1 MLASRLLSSHNVFG
15 ARATCKTARRE
26 RDLNHPQRSR
36 PDAERFPPLITPV
49 RLREMDDA
57 LAHAR
62 RHAAEA
68 GAGTLFH
75 VGRFDLIE
83 FALVLEP
90 EEPLA
95 AARRA
100 MFAGMNA
107 LADTIAAAC
116 PPERDVRFGYP
127 GSLTFDDGLVGGA
140 RLAWPEAA
148 AETDVPDWLVFA
160 AMIRTGGFQ
169 EMGFVLDPN
178 ATTLEEAG
186 FTDVD
191 PTDFAARFCRHFM
204 TEVDEWLERGF
215 KGVGQRYL
223 SRLPRGGEDGMRG
236 IDGNGDLLIH
246 PKGGGAAV
254 RTPLLP
260 ALAAAAWFDPATGM
274 PRA

>member
-1 MLASRLLSSHNVFG
+1 MGKRVSHGV
-15 ARATCKTARRE
+15 TRRV
-26 RDLNHPQRSR
+26 DG
-36 PDAERFPPLITPV
+36 ERFPPLITPV
-49 RLREMDDA
+49 RLREKDDA
-57 LAHAR
+57 FEHAR

-100 MFAGMNA
+100 IFAGMNA

-127 GSLTFDDGLVGGA
+127 GTLTFDDGLVGGA
-140 RLAWPEAA
+140 RLAWPEGAGEA
-148 AETDVPDWLVFA
+148 DVPDWLVFA

-169 EMGFVLDPN
+169 ELGFVLDPS

-204 TEVDEWLERGF
+204 TEVDDWLHNGF

-223 SRLPRGGEDGMRG
+223 SRLPRGAEDGMRG

-246 PKGGGAAV
+246 PKAGGGAA

-260 ALAAAAWFDPATGM
+260 ALAAATWFDPATGV

>member
-1 MLASRLLSSHNVFG
+1 MGKRVRQDVQGLLAR
-15 ARATCKTARRE
+15 
-26 RDLNHPQRSR
+26 
-36 PDAERFPPLITPV
+36 ERFPPLITPV
-49 RLREMDDA
+49 HLREKDDA
-57 LAHAR
+57 LDHAC
-62 RHAAEA
+62 RHAAET

-90 EEPLA
+90 EEPLSG
-95 AARRA
+95 ARRA
-100 MFAGMNA
+100 LFAGMNA

-127 GSLTFDDGLVGGA
+127 GTLTFDDGMVGGA
-140 RLAWPEAA
+140 RLAWPQG
-148 AETDVPDWLVFA
+148 AEEGDIPDWLVFS

-169 EMGFVLDPN
+169 ELGFSLDPS

-191 PTDFAARFCRHFM
+191 PADFAARFCRHFM
-204 TEVDEWLERGF
+204 TEVDDWQHSGF

-223 SRLPRGGEDGMRG
+223 ARLPRVQGDAMRG
-236 IDGNGDLLIH
+236 IDGNGDLLVH
-246 PKGGGAAV
+246 PKAGGGAV

-260 ALAAAAWFDPATGM
+260 ALAAAEWFDPATGA